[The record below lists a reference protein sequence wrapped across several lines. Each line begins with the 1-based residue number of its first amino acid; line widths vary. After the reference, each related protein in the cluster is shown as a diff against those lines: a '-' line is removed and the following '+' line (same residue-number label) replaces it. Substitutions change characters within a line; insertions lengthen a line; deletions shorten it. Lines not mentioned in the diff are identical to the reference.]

1 MANEP
6 ENHTIRLLQEMRTEM
21 RAEFARVREEM
32 RSGFMRIWEEFGNV
46 HQRFAQI
53 DEKFADVNLRLD
65 GLTNIVTL
73 LAGQSHDH
81 EERIAKLESGKE

>member
-1 MANEP
+1 MREL
-6 ENHTIRLLQEMRTEM
+6 RDEMRV
-21 RAEFARVREEM
+21 EFARVRDEM

-46 HQRFAQI
+46 QQRFAHI

-73 LAGQSHDH
+73 LAGPSHDH
-81 EERIAKLESGKE
+81 EEWIAKLETEK